1 MRITGFHTTRV
12 NVPLAKPIA
21 TAIHRMQSVG
31 CVLLELKTDQGLTG
45 ESYVFTL
52 NGVRLKSLGEMLD
65 SFSESVSG
73 RDPHDLTAIGD
84 EIWGRLNP
92 IGHAGFGI
100 AALCAIDTACWDLVG
115 KRAGLPLH
123 RLFGA
128 CRDRVWTYA
137 SGSLWLSQSIDEI
150 VSEAGGLVDAG
161 FRAMKIRLGSAR
173 IADDVARVAAVRD
186 AVGPDIE
193 LLTDANQGLDVKHA
207 IRLGRALERHDVRW
221 FEEPVAYNNLA
232 GNAEVRASVGI
243 DIAGGETEYTRFGMK
258 NILDARAVDVL
269 MPDLQRVGGLSE
281 MRRVAAIASGYHVPI
296 SPHLFTEHSLCIA
309 GSEPNCISLEHMPWF
324 SPLFNETLE
333 IEDGHL
339 LMPDRPGVG
348 FTFDRQA
355 IASLRGH

>member
-1 MRITGFHTTRV
+1 
-12 NVPLAKPIA
+12 
-21 TAIHRMQSVG
+21 MQAAVCG
-31 CVLLELKTDQGLTG
+31 C
-45 ESYVFTL
+45 
-52 NGVRLKSLGEMLD
+52 
-65 SFSESVSG
+65 
-73 RDPHDLTAIGD
+73 P
-84 EIWGRLNP
+84 
-92 IGHAGFGI
+92 
-100 AALCAIDTACWDLVG
+100 
-115 KRAGLPLH
+115 
-123 RLFGA
+123 
-128 CRDRVWTYA
+128 
-137 SGSLWLSQSIDEI
+137 QSIDEI

-207 IRLGRALERHDVRW
+207 IRLGRELERHDVRW

-232 GNAEVRASVGI
+232 GNAEVRTSVGI

-281 MRRVAAIASGYHVPI
+281 MRRVAAIASGYHVPV

-333 IEDGHL
+333 IEDGYL

>member
-115 KRAGLPLH
+115 KGAGQPLH

-128 CRDRVWTYA
+128 CRDRIWTYA

-221 FEEPVAYNNLA
+221 FEEPVAYNDLA
-232 GNAEVRASVGI
+232 GNAEVRTSVGI

-269 MPDLQRVGGLSE
+269 MPDLQRVGGISE

-309 GSEPNCISLEHMPWF
+309 GSEPGCISLEHMPWF

-333 IEDGHL
+333 IEDGYL

-355 IASLRGH
+355 VASLQVR